1 MNEELLYVLEEN
13 NKNDISRI
21 MEQESFC
28 ETFEEKG
35 LELHII
41 RMQETGSFG
50 VFLSKKEGSFNEKEL
65 LVVERYLSNVGRTID
80 IEGEERIGVVLD
92 KESDIRPFNAM
103 DINFGYN
110 KTYKTQAY
118 ARMIGIS
125 IMNEVKEFNKA
136 KPDRE
141 LVYNNIY

>member
-13 NKNDISRI
+13 NKNDIGRI
-21 MEQESFC
+21 MEHESFC

-41 RMQETGSFG
+41 RMKETGSFG
-50 VFLSKKEGSFNEKEL
+50 VFLNKTEGSFNKKEL
-65 LVVERYLSNVGRTID
+65 LVVKRYLSNVGRTID
-80 IEGEERIGVVLD
+80 IKGEERIGIILD
-92 KESDIRPFNAM
+92 KENDIRPFNAM
-103 DINFGYN
+103 DTTFSYN